1 MPCDVQMSVPKRGR
15 AGAGVR
21 APARARVAIDGVS
34 DHRKVMDKMDNN
46 QMMTESKAAIP
57 AELLGHLV
65 AKLLQGEPLTLDDVV
80 TALPLMRALLDREPS
95 SPMSVIQQREVL
107 GLMVLSA
114 LNARF
119 RAEMIFAK
127 AMGSSLQ

>member
-1 MPCDVQMSVPKRGR
+1 
-15 AGAGVR
+15 
-21 APARARVAIDGVS
+21 
-34 DHRKVMDKMDNN
+34 MDKMDNN
-46 QMMTESKAAIP
+46 QIVTESKAATP

-95 SPMSVIQQREVL
+95 SPMSVIQQRELL

-114 LNARF
+114 LNARL
-119 RAEMIFAK
+119 RAEVIFAK

>member
-15 AGAGVR
+15 AGAGAR
-21 APARARVAIDGVS
+21 APARPRVQVDGVS
-34 DHRKVMDKMDNN
+34 DHRKVIDEMDNN
-46 QMMTESKAAIP
+46 QMMTESKAATP
-57 AELLGHLV
+57 AEILGHLV

-80 TALPLMRALLDREPS
+80 TALPLMRALLDREQPQS
-95 SPMSVIQQREVL
+95 MCLIQQRELL
-107 GLMVLSA
+107 GLAVLSA

-119 RAEMIFAK
+119 RAEVIFAK